1 MLQLMTA
8 VSTSSL
14 EGSSLEDT
22 SREGTPDPRPE
33 PSRRSRKKS
42 RTHAALAEAGASLFA
57 SRGFDETTTN
67 DIAEAADV
75 SQRTLFRH
83 FSSKEAVLYGDMDE
97 LILELRDALAIRPAD
112 EPVLVAVHNAITSLA
127 ENFEQHR
134 DRRLLQARLAA
145 SYPSVSAYSRATVQ
159 FGWEREIIAAVAS
172 RLGVDPLV
180 DPRPEIIAGATMS
193 AVRVAT
199 RQWTVSR
206 GAEDYMA
213 LISAALSSVKALGD
227 LAA

>member
-1 MLQLMTA
+1 MTS
-8 VSTSSL
+8 VSTSW
-14 EGSSLEDT
+14 SST
-22 SREGTPDPRPE
+22 SDAVITALDPSDAPDPRPQ

-42 RTHAALAEAGASLFA
+42 RTQAALAEAGARLFA

-83 FSSKEAVLYGDMDE
+83 FASKEAVLYGDMDE
-97 LILELRDALAIRPAD
+97 LIFDLRDALAGRPAG
-112 EPVLVAVHNAITSLA
+112 EPVLAVVHNAITSLA
-127 ENFEQHR
+127 ENFERHR

-145 SYPSVSAYSRATVQ
+145 VYPSVSAYSRATVQ
-159 FGWEREIIAAVAS
+159 FGWEREIIAAVAN
-172 RLGVDPLV
+172 RLDVDPLV

-206 GAEDYMA
+206 GAEDYLE
-213 LISAALSSVKALGD
+213 LISAALSAVPTLGD
-227 LAA
+227 LAD

>member
-1 MLQLMTA
+1 MTA
-8 VSTSSL
+8 VSTSPSFA
-14 EGSSLEDT
+14 
-22 SREGTPDPRPE
+22 PDPRPE

-42 RTHAALAEAGASLFA
+42 RTQAALAEAGAELFA

-83 FSSKEAVLYGDMDE
+83 FASKEAVLYGDMDE
-97 LILELRDALAIRPAD
+97 LIFALRDALAARPVD
-112 EPVLVAVHNAITSLA
+112 EPVLTVVHNAITSLA

-159 FGWEREIIAAVAS
+159 FSWEREIIAAVAD
-172 RLGVDPLV
+172 RLGVDPLE

-213 LISAALSSVKALGD
+213 LISSALSSVPTLGD